1 MVDEVEGVNLNAM
14 AERVTAAEG
23 GAVNLSIAQVKE
35 VMRLTFTELAKLDV
49 MQVGE
54 ILEKYRGAES

>member
-1 MVDEVEGVNLNAM
+1 MVGEAEGVNLNDM

-35 VMRLTFTELAKLDV
+35 VMRLTFVELTKLDV
-49 MQVGE
+49 KQVGE
-54 ILEKYRGAES
+54 ILEKYREA